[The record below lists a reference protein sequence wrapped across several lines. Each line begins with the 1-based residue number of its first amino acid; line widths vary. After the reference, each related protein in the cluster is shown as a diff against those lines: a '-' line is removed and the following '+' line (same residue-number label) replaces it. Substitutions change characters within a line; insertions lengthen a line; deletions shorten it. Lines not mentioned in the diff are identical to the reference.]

1 MFLNRRKNENVDY
14 TLLFMQRFS
23 SKFVTLQNLS
33 QNSNELVPRL
43 GFGGGWHFTKLQY
56 VKNNIMI
63 DQAIIPELEIRT
75 DISATLLQLGGYNDV
90 QEIQPSGEV
99 GGSYN
104 GNKDKGWAYK

>member
-1 MFLNRRKNENVDY
+1 
-14 TLLFMQRFS
+14 
-23 SKFVTLQNLS
+23 
-33 QNSNELVPRL
+33 
-43 GFGGGWHFTKLQY
+43 
-56 VKNNIMI
+56 MI

-104 GNKDKGWAYK
+104 GNKDKGWAYKWIEHICFTLRMQDANFIFLTINILTCAIW